1 MGKKRNIDGLIFW
14 QNSRNPVLEEIL
26 GIFPITRTFLSKNEH
41 KLALSVFDP
50 SDSLASCKISKEVYE
65 SFLRKTDN
73 WPPDIFTDLLT

>member
-14 QNSRNPVLEEIL
+14 QNSRNPVLGKIL
-26 GIFPITRTFLSKNEH
+26 GIFPIARTFLSKNEH

-65 SFLRKTDN
+65 SDN
-73 WPPDIFTDLLT
+73 